1 MAGLQEETEAYL
13 AKIKATVKKSRAL
26 VEQAELRLA
35 ETDRLLEQ
43 QGLTRE
49 AVRNFRFTPAQRQA
63 VNAELERRGL
73 EPIPEEAEV
82 PTAAHEQPSGE
93 TLHGAAAEP
102 GDAPEDAE
110 RRRRRFSAM
119 MHAYRL

>member
-1 MAGLQEETEAYL
+1 MAGWTKEAAAYL

-49 AVRNFRFTPAQRQA
+49 AVRNFRFTPAQGQR
-63 VNAELERRGL
+63 
-73 EPIPEEAEV
+73 
-82 PTAAHEQPSGE
+82 
-93 TLHGAAAEP
+93 
-102 GDAPEDAE
+102 
-110 RRRRRFSAM
+110 
-119 MHAYRL
+119 